1 MERNEHSDR
10 TVVVAGAGPSGLML
24 ACELALAGVRT
35 IVLERLVE
43 PPGWSRALGLQY
55 GSIRALEQRDLAA
68 PVFEY
73 APIKHFGFGMLRFTG
88 LEEHLVPRRVPQ
100 RRIEQHLEER
110 AVELGVDVRRGHEV
124 ADFTQDESGVTVTV
138 RTADG
143 EYRVAG
149 AYLAGADGGASVV
162 RKRAGI
168 DFPGT
173 PSVADGITGDLR
185 IPVERQIRI
194 DPSLHPNGM
203 FALIPLEGELVRVTV
218 AEFGAPRTGREVPVT
233 EEELHRQIRH
243 VVGREFDLGT
253 PQLLS
258 RFGSSARQAERY
270 RQGRVILLGDAAHVH
285 FPIGGQGLNTGLQ
298 DAVNL
303 GWKLAATIQGWAPEG
318 LLDTYA
324 VERHPVAAR
333 VLMNTRAQ
341 LSLMFP
347 LSEAEPLREVL
358 GELLAH
364 EEVSRHLVHM
374 IAGVDIRYPVAER
387 SGIGADGGAAA
398 EVGGHALLGERF
410 PDATLLTEAGETSV
424 DRVLRTG
431 RAVLLD
437 LSAGDAEPF
446 DITGWKDRVDVVQA
460 APVPESAASAVLLR
474 PDGYAAWIRPEGV
487 SGDGGLRRALTG
499 WLGAPA

>member
-1 MERNEHSDR
+1 MESTEHSDR
-10 TVVVAGAGPSGLML
+10 TVVVAGGGPSGLML
-24 ACELALAGVRT
+24 ACELALAGVPA
-35 IVLERLVE
+35 IVLERLAQ

-55 GSIRALEQRDLAA
+55 GSIRALEQRGLAG

-73 APIKHFGFGMLRFTG
+73 APIKHFGFGMLGFTG

-100 RRIEQHLEER
+100 RRIEEHLEER
-110 AVELGVDVRRGHEV
+110 ALELGVDVRRGHEV
-124 ADFTQDESGVTVTV
+124 VDFEQDDSGVVVTV
-138 RTADG
+138 RAADG

-173 PSVADGITGDLR
+173 PSAADGITGDLE
-185 IPVERQIRI
+185 IPIARQIRI
-194 DPSLHPNGM
+194 NPSLHPRGM
-203 FALIPLEGELVRVTV
+203 FALIPLEGEQVRVTV
-218 AEFGAPRTGREVPVT
+218 AEFGAAATRREVAVT
-233 EEELHRQIRH
+233 EEELHRQVRH
-243 VVGREFDLGT
+243 VVGRDFDLGT
-253 PQLLS
+253 PRLLS

-270 RQGRVILLGDAAHVH
+270 REKRVFLLGDAAHVH

-303 GWKLAATIQGWAPEG
+303 GWKLAAAVQGWAPEG

-324 VERHPVAAR
+324 LERHPVAAR

-347 LSEAEPLREVL
+347 LEDAQPLREVL
-358 GELLAH
+358 GELLGL

-387 SGIGADGGAAA
+387 SGVGADAGADPA
-398 EVGGHALLGERF
+398 VGAHPLLGERV
-410 PDATLLTEAGETSV
+410 PDAKLVTEAGETSV
-424 DRVLRTG
+424 DHVLRGG
-431 RAVLLD
+431 RSVLLD
-437 LSAGDAEPF
+437 LSGGDGEPF
-446 DITGWKDRVDVVQA
+446 DVTGWKDRVDVVRA
-460 APVPESAASAVLLR
+460 APAADLDTSAVLIR
-474 PDGYAAWIRPEGV
+474 PDGYAAWLRPG
-487 SGDGGLRRALTG
+487 GDGGESGLRAALTG